1 MDFWPFYMF
10 KILNYRKELQEYYLY
25 NFTHKIYILM
35 EKEGKILAKVPIRM
49 NEVIRLPDLPLK

>member
-25 NFTHKIYILM
+25 NFIHKIYILM
-35 EKEGKILAKVPIRM
+35 EKEGKILVKVPIRM

>member
-10 KILNYRKELQEYYLY
+10 KILNYRKELQEYYPY
-25 NFTHKIYILM
+25 NLIHKTYILM
-35 EKEGKILAKVPIRM
+35 EKEGRILAKVPVRM

>member
-49 NEVIRLPDLPLK
+49 NEVIRLSDLPLK

>member
-49 NEVIRLPDLPLK
+49 NEVIRLTDLPLK